1 MTINHEKGD
10 KKKNVQDCT
19 DSSFLTITYFCV
31 IFQELREKLATA
43 ETFDNTN
50 ILAALR
56 GIVNYVQEQWT
67 NSVPVNIVL
76 VTDEG

>member
-1 MTINHEKGD
+1 MVMVIMIIHYLKMTHFYII
-10 KKKNVQDCT
+10 
-19 DSSFLTITYFCV
+19 L
-31 IFQELREKLATA
+31 QELREKLATA

-76 VTDEG
+76 VTDEGLSIT